1 MANQKSKFQHVCE
14 VDGKILFNYQKGFK
28 CQFECTYR
36 DIREK
41 YYDDFYD
48 DFYEHEGKHYC
59 PFHAPMKAKKIL
71 GKQINMTKEDLL
83 GFSYN
88 QEMNIIIKPYLNKFY
103 NTIYGIINN
112 QIKFFSEKIEKNNY
126 ESTNEERIDLCGVV
140 FPRGLSLTKHG
151 EHCCAEHKN
160 YIDSKDS
167 FIPFLYFNECEINGN
182 LEIKA
187 GPQEEMQN
195 FFTKEIS
202 QEIYPKIYIDGAYF
216 FNSIF
221 RGSIFICGVDFANKK
236 LKGHSLVNFDNTKF
250 QCRFIHFDNSIFKN
264 FSLKN
269 SQIFSY
275 RISFENILVH
285 YNFDISCA
293 DDARDETKRV
303 KSAHGIN
310 FSGAQFGDKNTYEKL
325 TSNGED
331 IGGTMIC
338 ENRIFDCDVSFSQ
351 CSFYQ
356 APNFYNTKFNK
367 DAIFEF
373 AYFFQSCYKQH
384 YYNHFRSLR
393 FEMARKNLYRE
404 ESMFWRREEKCLEAK
419 TIFITNWPKFFIYKI
434 ISVFKFFSKKARK
447 EKYDTFT
454 ISQGFIERWLSKLFD
469 MVCERGTSFG
479 GILLSIVILPLLIFP
494 ILYFYGSVIY
504 ECINKW
510 GMIYDLDFIKICF
523 KESFAKSMLYTF
535 DPFHIPENKNTITRV
550 SFELALS
557 YFQSIIQITLYVIFG
572 FMLKRR
578 FRISN

>member
-1 MANQKSKFQHVCE
+1 MENQKSKFQHVCE
-14 VDGKILFNYQKGFK
+14 VDVHKIYGVHESGFK
-28 CQFECTYR
+28 CQFEGLYR
-36 DIREK
+36 HIREK
-41 YYDDFYD
+41 HYDDFYD
-48 DFYEHEGKHYC
+48 DFYKHEGKYYC

-71 GKQINMTKEDLL
+71 GKEINMTKEELL
-83 GFSYN
+83 GFFN
-88 QEMNIIIKPYLNKFY
+88 DQEMGEIRKSYLDKFN

-112 QIKFFSEKIEKNNY
+112 QIKSFSEKIEKNNY
-126 ESTNEERIDLCGVV
+126 ESTNEERIDLNGVV

-151 EHCCAEHKN
+151 VHCCAEHKN

-202 QEIYPKIYIDGAYF
+202 QKIYPKIYIDGAYF

-221 RGSIFICGVDFANKK
+221 KWSIDIWGVDFANEK
-236 LKGHSLVNFDNTKF
+236 LKGYSLVNFNNAKF

-264 FSLKN
+264 FSLEN

-275 RISFENILVH
+275 WISFKNILVH
-285 YNFDISCA
+285 NNFDISCA
-293 DDARDETKRV
+293 DDASDETKRV
-303 KSAHGIN
+303 KSTHGIN

-325 TSNGED
+325 TSHGED
-331 IGGTMIC
+331 IGGKMIC
-338 ENRIFDCDVSFSQ
+338 ENRIFDCDASFFQ

-404 ESMFWRREEKCLEAK
+404 ESRFWRLEEKCLEMK
-419 TIFITNWPKFFIYKI
+419 TIFITNWPKFFIYKL

-469 MVCERGTSFG
+469 VVCERGTSFS
-479 GILLSIVILPLLIFP
+479 GILSSIAIFPLLIFP
-494 ILYFYGSVIY
+494 ILYFCGTIIY
-504 ECINKW
+504 EWFSNW
-510 GMIYDLDFIKICF
+510 GMIYNLDIKICF

-535 DPFHIPENKNTITRV
+535 DPFHNAENKNTINR
-550 SFELALS
+550 
-557 YFQSIIQITLYVIFG
+557 G
-572 FMLKRR
+572 HHP
-578 FRISN
+578 